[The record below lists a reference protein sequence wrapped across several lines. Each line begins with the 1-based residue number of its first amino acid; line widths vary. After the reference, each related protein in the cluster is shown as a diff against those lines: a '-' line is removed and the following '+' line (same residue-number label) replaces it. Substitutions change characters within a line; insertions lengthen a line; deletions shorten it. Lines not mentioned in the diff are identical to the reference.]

1 MVAIEYCVVV
11 YGVVAPFQLETRR
24 WEAGGR
30 DIVVEADGSA
40 APRPDV
46 EQRDVIP
53 PVPPGAAQGNE
64 LLVLEDET
72 DLLGNCGNC
81 DYSQLERSLFDGR
94 TFLLLSKSR
103 LYSRILQNSPVNG
116 SSL

>member
-1 MVAIEYCVVV
+1 MIEIVKYSKFYDETDAAMVAIQYCVVV
-11 YGVVAPFQLETRR
+11 YDVVAPFELETRR

-40 APRPDV
+40 APGPDV

-72 DLLGNCGNC
+72 DLKT
-81 DYSQLERSLFDGR
+81 QMRSIR
-94 TFLLLSKSR
+94 LLLWHLGGPIPGMSAR
-103 LYSRILQNSPVNG
+103 
-116 SSL
+116 